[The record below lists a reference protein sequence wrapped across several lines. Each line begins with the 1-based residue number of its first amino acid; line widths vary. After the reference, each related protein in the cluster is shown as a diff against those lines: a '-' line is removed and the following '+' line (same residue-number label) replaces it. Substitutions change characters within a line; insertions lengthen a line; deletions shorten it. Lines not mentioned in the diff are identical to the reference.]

1 MQQLYREPT
10 ILSDKVVS
18 LLPQLT
24 FEDERTRAK
33 ERYEQQAKELKKD
46 SRQGSNAAAKKP
58 AAPKR
63 KESAEEREYKARELL
78 IKEDEDERR
87 KFTIILASL
96 GKMRKIEGM
105 LYVYNMLKSR
115 ERQEDERIRQALD
128 EAASR

>member
-1 MQQLYREPT
+1 MWQSYREPT

-33 ERYEQQAKELKKD
+33 ERYEQQAKELKKYNK
-46 SRQGSNAAAKKP
+46 QGTNASAKKP
-58 AAPKR
+58 GAPKR

-87 KFTIILASL
+87 KFTILLASL

-105 LYVYNMLKSR
+105 LYVFNMLKSR
-115 ERQEDERIRQALD
+115 ERQEDERIRQTLD